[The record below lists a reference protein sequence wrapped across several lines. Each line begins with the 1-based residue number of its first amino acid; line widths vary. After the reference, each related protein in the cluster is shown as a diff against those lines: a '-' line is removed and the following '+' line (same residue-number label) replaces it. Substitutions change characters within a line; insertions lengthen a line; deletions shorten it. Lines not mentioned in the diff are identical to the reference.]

1 MTLSERIQTILDES
15 GVDSVTLGHH
25 AGVSKGTVSQWLSG
39 QIKSIKLEYAVG
51 IQNALGYNPVWIVMG
66 KGNKKT
72 PGIEH
77 NEIEWNPLP
86 VAPSRAIPVL
96 GMAQLGDNGYW
107 ADIEYPVGQ
116 GDGFVDF
123 PSSDP
128 DAYALKCTG
137 DSMRPRIKDGEYVI
151 IEPNRVVEPGDE
163 VLVKA
168 TDGRVMIKELA
179 YSRAGRVHLL
189 STNEAHATI
198 AIPKENISKMHYVGA
213 IVKKSSWR
221 PG

>member
-1 MTLSERIQTILDES
+1 MTLSERIQTILDET

-72 PGIEH
+72 PGVEH

-96 GMAQLGDNGYW
+96 GMAQLGDNGFW

-123 PSSDP
+123 SNTQLSKVLLLGHRDGPPGGRHLPRGSGAPGRPDHRGTSRPPTGSSP
-128 DAYALKCTG
+128 HG
-137 DSMRPRIKDGEYVI
+137 RFGGFER
-151 IEPNRVVEPGDE
+151 RRRDE
-163 VLVKA
+163 LFDYDRSVAV
-168 TDGRVMIKELA
+168 
-179 YSRAGRVHLL
+179 
-189 STNEAHATI
+189 N
-198 AIPKENISKMHYVGA
+198 A
-213 IVKKSSWR
+213 IVKQVL
-221 PG
+221 PGRDSTCRIPP